1 MWYWLQ
7 IWEILDERKNQQMQ
21 VHPLTPLYTYC
32 HMQLKCDY
40 FGHIEGKWCA
50 TMCPNIYCLKYDDDD
65 DYYYYYEIIWD
76 V

>member
-1 MWYWLQ
+1 
-7 IWEILDERKNQQMQ
+7 
-21 VHPLTPLYTYC
+21 
-32 HMQLKCDY
+32 MQLKCDY